1 MLITLAIKV
10 ATYQIIV
17 LPRASQEP
25 HPIAKC
31 SCVCTLIVPQR
42 PLLARLRP
50 LPVLLQPGR
59 PALHPSQAPL
69 ARRAASRAP
78 AQRHLH
84 CQRRQSAARTTV
96 KPSQAWPHGPPLTP
110 AYWMLLTDLG
120 TDWLNS
126 LSVAARRRRAHFKVR

>member
-42 PLLARLRP
+42 LLLARLHP

-59 PALHPSQAPL
+59 PALHPSLAPL
-69 ARRAASRAP
+69 GSARSLPGPGAAAP
-78 AQRHLH
+78 ALPAEAER
-84 CQRRQSAARTTV
+84 
-96 KPSQAWPHGPPLTP
+96 SQVHGE
-110 AYWMLLTDLG
+110 A
-120 TDWLNS
+120 
-126 LSVAARRRRAHFKVR
+126 